1 MIQPAQCQCARTPPL
16 HNAQKITQ
24 HDSDPIL
31 SKLVTHN
38 FFTIYFIPNSSRT
51 FETQPENQQFKKNS
65 TSTTSIRSQLESF
78 ARSPRPPGFLR
89 VGCDAASERHGGGHW
104 PSVGNYMRERCNVR
118 QDGMGLLCHAGDS
131 KDSENSNDSKLA
143 QTENHIRK
151 KYTKETL
158 ILYIE
163 TKNLHRDI
171 ELNVIQLYIETKNLH
186 RDIES
191 VSYL

>member
-1 MIQPAQCQCARTPPL
+1 
-16 HNAQKITQ
+16 
-24 HDSDPIL
+24 
-31 SKLVTHN
+31 
-38 FFTIYFIPNSSRT
+38 
-51 FETQPENQQFKKNS
+51 
-65 TSTTSIRSQLESF
+65 
-78 ARSPRPPGFLR
+78 
-89 VGCDAASERHGGGHW
+89 
-104 PSVGNYMRERCNVR
+104 MRERCNVE

-151 KYTKETL
+151 KYTKENL

-163 TKNLHRDI
+163 TKNLHRDM